1 VSLSDE
7 LESREQDADLRSTNL
22 RLLRQLDKAK
32 ASKEE
37 LVDAVY
43 RAATDAARS
52 LVIPP
57 VTRPERDRRRGKAE
71 VAVAMLS
78 DWQLGKKTPTYSSEI
93 CEQRIAAYA
102 AKVASLADIQRADHP
117 VRELRVWLLG
127 DLVEGE
133 LIFPGQ
139 SHRIDASLYR
149 QVAVDGPRILAGFLR
164 SMLGAFER
172 VHVTAVIGNHG
183 AIGGPV
189 RREMHPET
197 NADTMLYRIVSQIVV
212 DPRLTWDIADP
223 AGERGWYAIDQIGN
237 YRCLLF
243 HGDQVGAASP
253 ASPSTASPRRSGA
266 GPRAVSPAT
275 STTWRSVTGTHRHGS
290 RSTG

>member
-57 VTRPERDRRRGKAE
+57 VPRPERDRRRGKAE

-93 CEQRIAAYA
+93 CEQRIGA
-102 AKVASLADIQRADHP
+102 LCRQGGR
-117 VRELRVWLLG
+117 
-127 DLVEGE
+127 
-133 LIFPGQ
+133 PG
-139 SHRIDASLYR
+139 
-149 QVAVDGPRILAGFLR
+149 
-164 SMLGAFER
+164 
-172 VHVTAVIGNHG
+172 
-183 AIGGPV
+183 
-189 RREMHPET
+189 
-197 NADTMLYRIVSQIVV
+197 
-212 DPRLTWDIADP
+212 
-223 AGERGWYAIDQIGN
+223 
-237 YRCLLF
+237 
-243 HGDQVGAASP
+243 
-253 ASPSTASPRRSGA
+253 
-266 GPRAVSPAT
+266 
-275 STTWRSVTGTHRHGS
+275 
-290 RSTG
+290 